1 MMAIDTPNMTSPP
14 SDPPQS
20 IVKVVGASLVGTTL
34 EFYDHFIYGSAAAIV
49 FPKLFFP
56 QADALTSTLLSLA
69 SYGVAFV
76 ARPVGAAIFGHFGDR
91 IGRKYILMVTLLMMG
106 IATFCIGLLPTYA
119 TVGMLAPILLV
130 LLRVTQG
137 IALGGE
143 WGGAA
148 IMVNEFDPEGRRRGY
163 FGSLVQLAAPIGLL
177 LANGAFAL
185 VTWLVSDEAF
195 FSWGWRVPF
204 LLSALLIG
212 VGIYIR
218 YNISE
223 SPLFQKIEESHT
235 EAPAPIM
242 ELLRNYKRQLLIAFG
257 ARLGG
262 DIAFY
267 VFTLFLLVYVPQK
280 LGLPRSV
287 PLSAVLWGAVAQ
299 LIAIPLAGVM
309 SDRFGR
315 RPVLLFGAIGG
326 FVWAFAFFALVETK
340 VPALIL
346 FASFI
351 GMFFT
356 GAMFSPLASFLPE
369 LFETRVRCTGASL
382 GFQFAGVFGGALAP
396 LIATQLVASYGT
408 STPVS
413 VYLATALALMV
424 VAVLAARETSQLDLR
439 SINAELLDRS
449 TDARRSAA

>member
-1 MMAIDTPNMTSPP
+1 
-14 SDPPQS
+14 
-20 IVKVVGASLVGTTL
+20 
-34 EFYDHFIYGSAAAIV
+34 
-49 FPKLFFP
+49 
-56 QADALTSTLLSLA
+56 
-69 SYGVAFV
+69 
-76 ARPVGAAIFGHFGDR
+76 
-91 IGRKYILMVTLLMMG
+91 MVTLLMMG

-119 TVGMLAPILLV
+119 RSAC
-130 LLRVTQG
+130 LRPFSSCCCG
-137 IALGGE
+137 SPKASHSAAN
-143 WGGAA
+143 GAA
-148 IMVNEFDPEGRRRGY
+148 LPSWSTSLILRDGDADT
-163 FGSLVQLAAPIGLL
+163 GSLVQLAAPIGLL

-396 LIATQLVASYGT
+396 
-408 STPVS
+408 
-413 VYLATALALMV
+413 
-424 VAVLAARETSQLDLR
+424 
-439 SINAELLDRS
+439 
-449 TDARRSAA
+449 